1 MRSKYL
7 ICEYKQLASPF
18 MLLDTKMV
26 FLLLG
31 SNLGDRAE
39 LLEEALRY
47 IKAHIGLVQLQSSI
61 YETAAWGKEDQ
72 PAFLNQAIGISTKL
86 VPLQV
91 LEKALW
97 IEKELG
103 RVRHEK
109 WGSRLIDID
118 ILLYENEIIEMGEQ
132 LQIPH
137 PRMHLR
143 KFVLTPLAEIA
154 GAKAHPK
161 LKKSIKEILLHLKDN
176 LEVTKYKNL

>member
-1 MRSKYL
+1 
-7 ICEYKQLASPF
+7 

-39 LLEEALRY
+39 LLEEAITY
-47 IKAHIGLVQLQSSI
+47 IEAHIGVVKQLSSV

-72 PAFLNQAIGISTKL
+72 PPFLNQAVGVRTEFMPI
-86 VPLQV
+86 QV

-118 ILLYENEIIEMGEQ
+118 VILYENEIIDLGEQ

-137 PRMHLR
+137 PQMHLR
-143 KFVLTPLAEIA
+143 RFVLMPLAEIA
-154 GAKAHPK
+154 GDRIHPK
-161 LKKSIKEILLHLKDN
+161 LKISIKEILLHLKDT
-176 LEVTKYKNL
+176 LDVSKI